1 MKTKLQLAHIK
12 WMLKKDDGATA
23 IEYALLVA
31 LIALVIIA
39 VVTLLGQNLSGIFN
53 NVQTYVKP

>member
-1 MKTKLQLAHIK
+1 MKTKLQLAHVK

-31 LIALVIIA
+31 LIALVIIG
-39 VVTLLGQNLSGIFN
+39 VVTIIGTNLSGVFN
-53 NVQTYVKP
+53 NVATNVKP